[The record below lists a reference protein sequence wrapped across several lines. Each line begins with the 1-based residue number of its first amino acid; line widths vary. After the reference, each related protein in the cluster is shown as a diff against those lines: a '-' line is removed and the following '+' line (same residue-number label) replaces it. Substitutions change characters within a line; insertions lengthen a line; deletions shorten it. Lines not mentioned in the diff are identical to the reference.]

1 MTMEKVYLCR
11 GGVCVCICGYVC
23 VCVWTYETTAFG
35 DVCPRD
41 SRRVSAHKGNTR
53 IDLLSSFLLLLRLQ
67 TDKYGSDCFRVSV
80 CVITGPMT
88 PFEIALPTSAPLL
101 LTSGGGRTARM

>member
-11 GGVCVCICGYVC
+11 GGVRVCICGYVC

-67 TDKYGSDCFRVSV
+67 TDKYGSDCFRVRS
-80 CVITGPMT
+80 
-88 PFEIALPTSAPLL
+88 ALSA
-101 LTSGGGRTARM
+101 